1 MFPFDKDERYQDFC
15 RADDAA
21 IFGSLSKRRKYGLR
35 ISRYDDLTDKER
47 QTYCLVMSKLP
58 VVDPVQRFMFAKI
71 TFTPFLEDIK
81 GALDDVTQD
90 DFLRLHRALFEQ
102 ETIIGWVLNH
112 LVVYKNKE
120 ARRIVGD
127 YYQEIIETDLD
138 ITMRT

>member
-1 MFPFDKDERYQDFC
+1 MLFDTDKRYQDFR

-21 IFGSLSKRRKYGLR
+21 IFGSVRKRRKYGLR

-58 VVDPVQRFMFAKI
+58 LVDPVQRFMFAKI
-71 TFTPFLEDIK
+71 AFAPFLKDLK
-81 GALDDVTQD
+81 ATLDDGIQD
-90 DFLRLHRALFEQ
+90 DFPSLNRKLFEQ
-102 ETIIGWVLNH
+102 ETIVGLTLNH
-112 LVVYKNKE
+112 PVVYKNKE
-120 ARRIVGD
+120 ARRIVSN